1 MTDSVSFET
10 TNLDNRFRVGFYR
23 RRLNRFVMVVE
34 LEDGSEIEAFCP
46 NTSRLIGLLD
56 DGVAVLLTRNN
67 DPDRKTNFTVRAF
80 RDHDTWV
87 GIEAVRANELFEEY
101 LERGD
106 EKEHYGPHSEWEREV
121 TLHDS
126 QLDFRR
132 TWSAERSHWVEVKSL
147 SSRASAGDA
156 FYSGTPSKRGYR
168 HLEDLSKAVLGGDR
182 ADCVFV
188 VQRDDVAGLSPAEVT
203 EEDWLEALRSA
214 KEAGVGIRAYRCR
227 FDGSDWTIADRIP
240 TEL

>member
-1 MTDSVSFET
+1 MSKTELDARFE
-10 TNLDNRFRVGFYR
+10 VGSYR

-34 LEDGSEIEAFCP
+34 RENGSDVEAFCP

-56 DGVAVLLTRNN
+56 DGAAVLLTRNDN
-67 DPDRKTNFTVRAF
+67 PDRKTDFTIRAF
-80 RDHDTWV
+80 RDNETWV

-101 LERGD
+101 LEEGSE
-106 EKEHYGPHSEWEREV
+106 EKYYGPSGEWEREV
-121 TLHDS
+121 TLHES

-132 TWSAERSHWVEVKSL
+132 KLSPERSHWVEVKSL
-147 SSRASAGDA
+147 SSRADDGDA

-168 HLEDLSKAVLGGDR
+168 HLADLAEAVREGDR

-188 VQRDDVAGLSPAEVT
+188 VQRGDVERLSPAEVT
-203 EEDWLEALRSA
+203 EPDWLEALRSA
-214 KEAGVGIRAYRCR
+214 DESGVGIRAYRCT

-240 TEL
+240 TTL